1 MADLTAKISIR
12 AEDKFSAPASKITG
26 ASAKLAAGLEASR
39 RELLN
44 LDRRDAS
51 IRKLQAL
58 GKRLGATGQAMDLAR
73 KRTARLG
80 REIAAAKNPSDSLT
94 RSFEAAR
101 RKSDTLRRSHRE
113 QRDQL
118 RDLRN
123 ELRAAGIDTRKLGD
137 AQRGIAAD
145 IERSTRTME
154 RQGEAAGR
162 VSRAQERLDQ
172 SMQRAARGAL
182 IAGELRTIGRGAL
195 RLATAPIERMRQVER
210 SKGELASL
218 GMSRAEVDAVSRR
231 GRNLSRN
238 IAGITTAGFTS
249 AAYDVRSGI
258 SSLDATGVA
267 DITQQA
273 ALTARAT
280 KAELGQ
286 MTSLFATGF
295 GQFKGALFED
305 LSDREFGAV
314 FSAQLSKAVE
324 RFKTDG
330 SKMQQAIQSMGSG
343 LAESGVSMALQFAS
357 LGALQQKMTAG
368 EAGTTMAA
376 LERSAAQAQARFE
389 DAGLG
394 VRTLDERGNIL
405 APDQLLQQMQREFGD
420 QYTTEIGAQIQQA
433 FGSEESVKFFKA
445 LWGQGQALRDN
456 AAALDEAAT
465 QGERYTR
472 AMAARRD
479 DNMDARLEKLQQRW
493 DTIQERLGARLI
505 PVLERAI
512 PVLERV
518 ADRVDAFAEAHP
530 GLVSA
535 IMGAVG
541 GIGLL
546 AVGLAPAI
554 TGVLSLAVA
563 IDWLRKRAALGAGDL
578 AARGV
583 GAPRGIPPGGGRTG
597 PGRIGDWVRN
607 AGRGGVRGLAGRAA
621 DTGKGVLRQSGR
633 FLRGK
638 GGLLGALLGAI
649 VIGDT
654 LLSKKLSGREKAATV
669 TAEVGGIGGAL
680 AGGAAGAALG
690 TVLAG
695 PIGTAVGGLLG
706 GILGGLG
713 GGAAGRGLGSVF
725 HKPDEPATDSPSA
738 AGTDVSLQSALALA
752 AGPGGGSPGN
762 APAPGQVNFHN
773 QFNLT
778 QQPGEDAEAFALR
791 VVDQMDQRQQQ
802 QLREGQYD
810 AL

>member
-1 MADLTAKISIR
+1 MPDLTAKISIR
-12 AEDKFSAPASKITG
+12 AEDKFSAPASRITG

-39 RELLN
+39 QELLN

-51 IRKLQAL
+51 AKKLQAL
-58 GKRLGATGQAMDLAR
+58 GKRLGATGQAMDEAR
-73 KRTARLG
+73 KRTAKLG
-80 REIAAAKNPSDSLT
+80 REIAAAKRPSDSLT

-154 RQGEAAGR
+154 RQGKAAAR
-162 VSRAQERLDQ
+162 VSRAQERLDL

-210 SKGELASL
+210 SRGELASL
-218 GMSRAEVDAVSRR
+218 GMDRSDVDAVVRR
-231 GRNLSRN
+231 GRDLSRN
-238 IAGITTAGFTS
+238 VAGISTAGFTS

-267 DITQQA
+267 DITELA

-280 KAELGQ
+280 RADLGQ
-286 MTSLFATGF
+286 MTNLFATGF

-305 LSDREFGAV
+305 LSDREFGAT
-314 FSAQLSKAVE
+314 FSAQLSKTVE
-324 RFKTDG
+324 QFKTDG

-376 LERSAAQAQARFE
+376 LERSAAQAQARFA

-394 VRTLDERGNIL
+394 VRTLDEGGNML
-405 APDQLLQQMQREFGD
+405 TPDQLLQQMRQEFGD
-420 QYTTEIGAQIQQA
+420 QYTTQIGAQIQQA
-433 FGSEESVKFFKA
+433 FGSEEAVKFFKA
-445 LWGQGQALRDN
+445 LWGQGESLKANADALE
-456 AAALDEAAT
+456 EAAM

-479 DNMDARLEKLQQRW
+479 DNADARLEMLQQRW
-493 DTIQERLGARLI
+493 DLIQQRLGDRLI
-505 PVLERAI
+505 PVLEWAI

-518 ADRVDAFAEAHP
+518 ADGVDAFTAAHP

-554 TGVLSLAVA
+554 TGILSLAVA
-563 IDWLRKRAALGAGDL
+563 IDWLRKRSALGAGDL

-583 GAPRGIPPGGGRTG
+583 GAPGGIPAAGGRTG
-597 PGRIGDWVRN
+597 PRRLGDWIRN

-621 DTGKGVLRQSGR
+621 ATGKG
-633 FLRGK
+633 
-638 GGLLGALLGAI
+638 
-649 VIGDT
+649 T
-654 LLSKKLSGREKAATV
+654 LLQVRQV
-669 TAEVGGIGGAL
+669 
-680 AGGAAGAALG
+680 
-690 TVLAG
+690 
-695 PIGTAVGGLLG
+695 
-706 GILGGLG
+706 
-713 GGAAGRGLGSVF
+713 
-725 HKPDEPATDSPSA
+725 
-738 AGTDVSLQSALALA
+738 
-752 AGPGGGSPGN
+752 SPGQGR
-762 APAPGQVNFHN
+762 AARSDDWVPSSLVTRSWTRSSPA
-773 QFNLT
+773 
-778 QQPGEDAEAFALR
+778 ARRRRA
-791 VVDQMDQRQQQ
+791 
-802 QLREGQYD
+802 
-810 AL
+810 

>member
-1 MADLTAKISIR
+1 MPDLTAKISIR
-12 AEDKFSAPASKITG
+12 AEDKFSAPASRITG

-51 IRKLQAL
+51 IKKLQSL
-58 GKRLGATGQAMDLAR
+58 GKRLGTTGQAMDLAR

-118 RDLRN
+118 RNLRN

-195 RLATAPIERMRQVER
+195 RLATGPIERMRQVER

-218 GMSRAEVDAVSRR
+218 GMSRTEVDAVAQR

-280 KAELGQ
+280 RADLGQ

-305 LSDREFGAV
+305 LSDKEFGAV

-324 RFKTDG
+324 QFKTDG

-376 LERSAAQAQARFE
+376 LERSAAQAQARFA

-420 QYTTEIGAQIQQA
+420 EYTTQIGAQIQQA

-445 LWGQGQALRDN
+445 LWGQGQALRDS

-465 QGERYTR
+465 QGERFTR

-479 DNMDARLEKLQQRW
+479 DNADARLEKLQQRW

-505 PVLERAI
+505 PVLDRAI
-512 PVLERV
+512 PVLESV

-563 IDWLRKRAALGAGDL
+563 IDWLRKRSALGAGDL

-597 PGRIGDWVRN
+597 PGRIGDWIRN
-607 AGRGGVRGLAGRAA
+607 AGRGGVGGVAGRAV
-621 DTGKGVLRQSGR
+621 DTGKGVWRQSGK

-638 GGLLGALLGAI
+638 GGLLGAGLGVI

-654 LLSKKLSGREKAATV
+654 LLDKKLSGRQKAANV

-680 AGGAAGAALG
+680 AGAAAGAALG
-690 TVLAG
+690 TLAG
-695 PIGTAVGGLLG
+695 PIGTAVGGILG
-706 GILGGLG
+706 GILGGLT

-725 HKPDEPATDSPSA
+725 HDPDEPATDSPSA
-738 AGTDVSLQSALALA
+738 AGTDVSLSAALAP
-752 AGPGGGSPGN
+752 AG

-773 QFNLT
+773 QFNIT
-778 QQPGEDAEAFALR
+778 QQPGEDAEAFARR
-791 VVDQMDQRQQQ
+791 VVDQLDQRQQQ
-802 QLREGQYD
+802 QLREAQYD